1 MKKDLE
7 EMLQRLKE
15 WETENED
22 ANLTQM
28 EEVID
33 AELAGI
39 RKQLLEQMAKENE
52 QKEASVSCPKCGQQM
67 MRNGKKRRELRTKQ
81 GEKVTIER
89 EQMRCHQ
96 CGMTFFPPR

>member
-7 EMLQRLKE
+7 EMLNRLKK
-15 WETENED
+15 WEAENED

-28 EEVID
+28 EEAID

-39 RKQLLEQMAKENE
+39 RKQLLEQMAKESEKKETRARCPNCE
-52 QKEASVSCPKCGQQM
+52 QTM
-67 MRNGKKRRELRTKQ
+67 MKNGKKTRELRTKN
-81 GEKVTIER
+81 GEKITIER

-96 CGMTFFPPR
+96 CGMTLFPPG